1 MRIFLSASQDATI
14 YERYPTYNT
23 GLDEILE
30 IGKVIKPLDTTSM
43 YASGSARALIQ
54 FDLTKLSSYP
64 TNSVYFLN
72 FYIANAQDVH
82 RYQNIEVYPI
92 SQSWNE
98 GSGYFYQNVKNVQ
111 DGVTWE
117 NRDEDIRWIVS
128 GSDYIASPSASYTFE
143 LYPLNDISIDV
154 TDIIKSFATNSNY
167 GMVIK
172 FPDADEI
179 DSLNRGNIKLFSS
192 NTHTVFFPK
201 LEVLWNDQTFTTGS
215 LKPIPN
221 STLSIIPRNL
231 KETYTQG
238 EVDKIQLI
246 VRDKYPDRRFD
257 EVQRY
262 RNTYYL
268 PTSSYYRIVDEA
280 SGVVLY
286 DYDEYSSISCD
297 ASGSFFV
304 LDTNAFNSKRYY
316 RIELKVVS
324 DTLVFYP
331 DFSYSFKVDTNG

>member
-1 MRIFLSASQDATI
+1 MRIFLSASQDASI

-54 FDLTKLSSYP
+54 FDLSNLASYP

-92 SQSWNE
+92 SQSWDE
-98 GSGYFYQNVKNVQ
+98 GSGYFYQNIQNVQ
-111 DGVTWE
+111 DGVSWE
-117 NRDEDIRWIVS
+117 NRNEDTRWIVS
-128 GSDYIASPSASYTFE
+128 GSDYIASPSASYMFE
-143 LYPLNDISIDV
+143 IYPLNDISINV
-154 TDIIKSFATNSNY
+154 TNVIKSASN
-167 GMVIK
+167 GLIVK
-172 FPDADEI
+172 FPDTDEL

-192 NTHTVFFPK
+192 NTHTVFFPT
-201 LEVLWNDQTFTTGS
+201 LEVLWNDQTFSTGS

-231 KETYTQG
+231 KEVYTHG
-238 EVDKIQLI
+238 EIDKIELV
-246 VRDKYPDRRFD
+246 VRDKYPDKRFD
-257 EVQRY
+257 AVQRY

-268 PTSSYYRIVDEA
+268 PSSSYFRIVDEA

-286 DYDEYSSISCD
+286 DYDAYSSISCD
-297 ASGSFFV
+297 SSGSFFI
-304 LDTNAFNSKRYY
+304 LDTNGFNTNRYY
-316 RIELKVVS
+316 RIELKVVADS
-324 DTLVFYP
+324 FVFYP
-331 DFSYSFKVDTNG
+331 DFSYTFKVDTNG